1 MDILDI
7 MRAGM
12 RPMGTNVEKK
22 ETRTRSVSDGG
33 LFEVEK
39 IFHFEVV
46 MGTFHE
52 HISLNYAEL
61 S

>member
-1 MDILDI
+1 
-7 MRAGM
+7 M